1 MFERLGHAVYHRRW
15 LVIGL
20 WALLLLVTLPFAPI
34 AGHVLKGGGFAN
46 GVSESDRGSAILVQ
60 DLGFFPSNLTV
71 IFSSPTLRATDPRFV
86 AAMRAALAPARHLP
100 DVLRI
105 DTAADHSTM
114 EQGARFIS
122 DDGHSAIAIL
132 QYDVSF
138 DVIQNLVPQVRA
150 TIHSPILHVLVAGDG
165 AVYGDM
171 ERLSGTDLE
180 TVERIT
186 FPIALVLLALI
197 FGTLVAASVPIITG
211 AVSVVTTLAIIY
223 GLGHLTDLSIF
234 SLNVTTMIGLG
245 VGIDYSLFVVSRFR
259 EEIRVYPVEEA
270 VARAVGHAGRAVL
283 FSGITVM
290 IGLSGLLI
298 FHAMALRSIGLGG
311 GLVVLVSVLAA
322 LTLLPALLSVLGPR
336 IDALPVAPWRLGN
349 ESHFWRALA
358 QRVMRHPWRV
368 IVAVLAIILVMATPF
383 RLLKMNVPDATI
395 LPRSVQSRQGYDL
408 LNQQFNQQQDNPVI
422 VVVTAPDDILAP
434 AHMAA
439 VYDYVHRVMRD
450 PSIDDGAIQSI
461 VTFAPFA
468 TKDTYTHLQLYLANP
483 SVAVAVHA
491 FVGHNA
497 TYIAFPPR
505 PGQTSA
511 QMQSLVRR
519 TRAVPLGGGLTRY
532 VTGFDAGVMDYLNN
546 LYSQFPLCIGF
557 VVVITY
563 LVLLVLLRSALLPLK
578 AVLMNALSLVGAYG
592 AVVWIFQ
599 QGHLSSLFNFSPTGY
614 IDEITPIIMFCT
626 LFGLS
631 MDYEVFLLSRMRE
644 HYLAT
649 HDNAASVARGL
660 ERTGRII
667 TSAALILVV
676 VAGSFS
682 FTNLVLVKAV
692 GLGLA
697 IAILL
702 DASLVRCL
710 LVPAT
715 MRVLGDWNWWLPSF
729 SLRSA
734 RPPTGTHTKPAG
746 SQNVA

>member
-1 MFERLGHAVYHRRW
+1 MYHRRW
-15 LVIGL
+15 LVIAI
-20 WALLLLVTLPFAPI
+20 WAVVLVVTLPLAPLTSQ
-34 AGHVLKGGGFAN
+34 VLKGGGFDN
-46 GVSESDRGSAILVQ
+46 GVSEADRGSSLLVQ
-60 DLGFFPSNLTV
+60 DLGFYPSNLTA
-71 IFSSPTLRATDPRFV
+71 IFSSPTLKATDPRFV
-86 AAMRAALAPARHLP
+86 AAMRAALASAQRLP
-100 DVLRI
+100 DVARI
-105 DTAADHSTM
+105 DTPWDHSTM
-114 EQGARFIS
+114 EQGTRFIS

-132 QYDVSF
+132 QYNVSF

-150 TIHSPILHVLVAGDG
+150 AIHSPTLRVLIAGDG

-211 AVSVVTTLAIIY
+211 AVSVVTTLAILY

-245 VGIDYSLFVVSRFR
+245 VGIDYALFVVSRFR
-259 EEIRVYPVEEA
+259 EEVRVASVEDA

-311 GLVVLVSVLAA
+311 SLVVLVSVLAA

-336 IDALPVAPWRLGN
+336 IDALPVAPWRLGG
-349 ESHFWRALA
+349 ESHFWQALA

-368 IVAVLAIILVMATPF
+368 ICAVLVVVVFMATPF

-395 LPRSVQSRQGYDL
+395 LPESVPSRQGYDL

-422 VVVTAPDDILAP
+422 VVVTAPGTILAP
-434 AHMAA
+434 AHLDAL
-439 VYDYVHRVMRD
+439 YRYVHTLMRD
-450 PSIDDGAIQSI
+450 PAVDAGAVQSI
-461 VTFAPFA
+461 VTFAP
-468 TKDTYTHLQLYLANP
+468 TVTNTTYAQFQAYSARLQSYSTIP
-483 SVAVAVHA
+483 AVALALHS

-497 TYIAFPPR
+497 TYIALPPR
-505 PGQTSA
+505 PGQSSA

-519 TRAVPLGGGLTRY
+519 VRAVPLGSGLSRY
-532 VTGFDAGVMDYLNN
+532 VTGFDAGIMDYLNN
-546 LYSQFPLCIGF
+546 LYGQFPLCIGF

-563 LVLLVLLRSALLPLK
+563 LVLLVLLRSVLLPLK

-599 QGHLSSLFNFSPTGY
+599 EGHLSALFNFSPTGY

-631 MDYEVFLLSRMRE
+631 MDYEVFLLSRVRE

-682 FTNLVLVKAV
+682 FTNLVLVKAI

-702 DASLVRCL
+702 DASLIRCL

-715 MRVLGDWNWWLPSF
+715 MRVLGDWNWWLPS
-729 SLRSA
+729 LPRRRT
-734 RPPTGTHTKPAG
+734 RPPAATQAESAG
-746 SQNVA
+746 VQSVA